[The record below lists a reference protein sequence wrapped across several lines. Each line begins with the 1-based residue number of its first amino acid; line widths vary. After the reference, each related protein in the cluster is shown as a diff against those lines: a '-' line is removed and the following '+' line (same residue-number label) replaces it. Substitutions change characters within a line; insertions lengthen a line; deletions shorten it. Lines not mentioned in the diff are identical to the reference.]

1 MFESTA
7 KPRPAYQ
14 SHVLKTF
21 TLALAC
27 IVLAIVIWFVDRLAL
42 RVQWSTYIFSYGF
55 FANALP
61 VLLLF
66 LILTVLINRV
76 SVAGMLVT
84 LAAGGIYYADHQK
97 FSLLSEPV
105 SFNDI
110 FLIRDMDAST
120 FHLLSNY
127 LNGWYA
133 LVVGL
138 IACGLIGVCIR
149 YEPAFFKKSS
159 LVRMMVGLVAI
170 GISASLVVGGKL
182 ANDIYGPGKLRV
194 VPWAPLHTILHSGLF
209 SSIEYS
215 NLDYGRAL
223 KVPVDRAAI
232 KAFIDMPSGD
242 AANSSDNVASATS
255 SQTHPDIV
263 IIQSESFFD
272 PAILKDVQSSETL
285 LPNLH
290 RALTQATGGTMK
302 APTFG
307 GGTLRTE
314 FEVLTGIPMDAYPKI
329 EFPYL
334 QINQKSLPSLVGVL
348 HDDGYRAYA
357 VHGNA
362 GGFWNRDKAF
372 KEMGFERFFTRADF
386 PADAN
391 TDGWF
396 LSDEAMTDKII
407 ALLDTSSSP
416 TLIFAISIEAHGPYD
431 HSPIRDMAK
440 RNAIAAPATWPAA
453 AVNEY
458 KNYVYHIR
466 NADLQMGRLWAYLAS
481 RHRPYVLVFYGDHL
495 PALQNVY
502 AVDGFDD
509 TFDGTTQF
517 VPWFVLASDNA
528 VARTKHI
535 DAWMLGEEVL
545 SAARL
550 AEPPYYR
557 ELVKAQKLLG
567 NSHDET
573 QRTKVQRGVDSM
585 SRLYLNG
592 KFDQEIPRL
601 ETAEKVQ

>member
-1 MFESTA
+1 MSESA
-7 KPRPAYQ
+7 AEPRPAFQ
-14 SHVLKTF
+14 SPVLKTLTF
-21 TLALAC
+21 AVGC
-27 IVLAIVIWFVDRLAL
+27 FVLASVIWFADRLAL
-42 RVQWSTYIFSYGF
+42 RVQWSAYIFSYGF

-61 VLLLF
+61 VVLLF
-66 LILTVLINRV
+66 LLLTVLVNRM
-76 SVAGMLVT
+76 SVAGMLVM
-84 LAAGGIYYADHQK
+84 LLAGGIYYADHQK

-127 LNGWYA
+127 LNGWYVLGVA
-133 LVVGL
+133 LMAGGL
-138 IACGLIGVCIR
+138 IAVCVR
-149 YEPAFFKKSS
+149 YEPAFFKKTS
-159 LVRMMVGLVAI
+159 LVRLLVGLVAV
-170 GISASLVVGGKL
+170 GIFVNLVAGGKL
-182 ANDIYGPGKLRV
+182 ASDIYGPGKLRV
-194 VPWAPLHTILHSGLF
+194 VPWAPLHTILHSGLL

-242 AANSSDNVASATS
+242 VASGSEAQAS
-255 SQTHPDIV
+255 PASAQSHPDIV

-272 PAILKDVQSSETL
+272 PAILKDIQSSEAL

-290 RALTQATGGTMK
+290 RALAQATGGTMK
-302 APTFG
+302 PPTFG

-329 EFPYL
+329 DFPYL
-334 QINQKSLPSLVGVL
+334 QISQKSIPSLVGVL
-348 HDDGYRAYA
+348 HDDGYKAYA

-372 KEMGFERFFTRADF
+372 KEMGFDRFFTRADF

-407 ALLDTSSSP
+407 ALLDKPSSP
-416 TLIFAISIEAHGPYD
+416 TLIFAISIEGHGPYD

-440 RNAIAAPATWPAA
+440 RDAIVAPAAWPAA

-458 KNYVYHIR
+458 KNYMYHIR
-466 NADLQMGRLWAYLAS
+466 NADQQMGRLWGYLAS

-509 TFDGTTQF
+509 TFDGTTEF
-517 VPWFVLASDNA
+517 VPWFVLAGDQA

-535 DAWMLGEEVL
+535 NAWMLGEEVL

-557 ELVKAQKLLG
+557 ALAKAQKLLED
-567 NSHDET
+567 SRDET
-573 QRTKVQRGVDSM
+573 DRNKVQQGVDSM
-585 SRLYLNG
+585 ARLYLNG
-592 KFDQEIPRL
+592 KFDQEMPSI
-601 ETAEKVQ
+601 EKAGKVQ